1 MTTTATTPTPNSAF
15 ATSARTTGS
24 TIITLVLLAMTTSA
38 AFGFLKRGKKG
49 KGTANANGKDV
60 GAESDRESGSG
71 STSAFER
78 QREREWKEK
87 EDELRRMLDARDAEL
102 KAVNARVVE
111 LDGECAILRE
121 DADSRLLAVQS
132 RVAELEEELVSK
144 QGNMQELETGK
155 RNAEQERIVAEER
168 AAGLE
173 LELRIAQQAM
183 EQLRSE
189 LDDSTATNVA
199 LEDRLQTL
207 QTTLSE
213 SQHRNSSLSTEL
225 SILRAQLPPPDR
237 LTDQAVLVLV
247 QALNTE
253 IRDSAAFF
261 ADAFEFEDKTVPSP
275 EGEVDYTTPEMAE
288 IVERATEILGA
299 DMVALLRS
307 TSHHADASLVR
318 LAVQGGCVEYARW
331 MSGSW
336 FFEDPED
343 EQLLADIYAR
353 VRADAALSQ
362 ADAGRWRA
370 VTHAHVQ
377 ELIHDDTGPALGE
390 YFVDALVNVLLAA
403 GFRSSAAA
411 LHSLISE
418 RGEFQERIGAL
429 VRLARGLNRAIGAEV
444 TGCELKALSAPP
456 GGAFDAPT
464 MVSVDHPEGEM
475 PEEDDVVLCT
485 CELGLARSDKVEG
498 QGAWTRKVLLKPRVM
513 LVSAGERTPTRTSSG
528 VAGPATRKDSE
539 GSTD

>member
-49 KGTANANGKDV
+49 KGTANGKDV

-71 STSAFER
+71 SGSTNAMS
-78 QREREWKEK
+78 REREWKEK

-121 DADSRLLAVQS
+121 DADTSLLAVQS

-144 QGNMQELETGK
+144 QELETGK
-155 RNAEQERIVAEER
+155 RLAEQERIVAEER
-168 AAGLE
+168 ATSLE

-207 QTTLSE
+207 QTSLSE

-261 ADAFEFEDKTVPSP
+261 ADAFEFEDKTVPSA

-288 IVERATEILGA
+288 VVERATEILGA

-362 ADAGRWRA
+362 VDAGRWRA

-464 MVSVDHPEGEM
+464 MVSVDHPEGEV

-498 QGAWTRKVLLKPRVM
+498 QGVWTRKVLLKPRVM

-539 GSTD
+539 GSATSS